1 MRRSCRCSPTTACR
15 PTCRNASSSA
25 KRSSVR
31 RRSTVAASTSTRR
44 PPGYV
49 QISSGLGRSDRA
61 DVVILPALFED
72 DVLAVIELA
81 SLHGFSD
88 VHLAFFDQF
97 METVGVVLNTI
108 MVNERTEELLA
119 QSQLLTGELQQR
131 SVELQQTNEE
141 LAEKARL
148 LELRNSDI
156 EVKNRE
162 IESAQVA
169 LQERAEQL
177 ALSSKYKSEF
187 LANMSHELR
196 TPLNSLLIL
205 ARLLAEDS
213 DASLTPKQ
221 VDYARTIYAAGTDL
235 LNLISDILDLSKV
248 EAGKMQLHPTS
259 VPVRAVIRDLAQ
271 TFGPTAD
278 QKGLDYDI
286 VIAGDAPE
294 NLHTDEQRLQQ
305 VLRNLLS
312 NAFKFTERG
321 QVCLSVEPAGDAT
334 FLAKSLHDVDV
345 VAFRVADTGVGVPA
359 EKLRLIFEAFQ
370 QADGTTSRR
379 FGGTGLGLSISREI
393 TSLLGGELHVES
405 EVGVGSTF
413 TLYLPVTH
421 TFDDSVAST
430 PWADLAADQRDNQ
443 PWGADRDFTS
453 RRRRVANRALRR
465 DRTWSVADRGACR
478 GVHAA
483 HGQQCRGGSRRGTS

>member
-1 MRRSCRCSPTTACR
+1 M
-15 PTCRNASSSA
+15 
-25 KRSSVR
+25 
-31 RRSTVAASTSTRR
+31 
-44 PPGYV
+44 
-49 QISSGLGRSDRA
+49 
-61 DVVILPALFED
+61 
-72 DVLAVIELA
+72 
-81 SLHGFSD
+81 
-88 VHLAFFDQF
+88 
-97 METVGVVLNTI
+97 
-108 MVNERTEELLA
+108 
-119 QSQLLTGELQQR
+119 
-131 SVELQQTNEE
+131 
-141 LAEKARL
+141 
-148 LELRNSDI
+148 
-156 EVKNRE
+156 
-162 IESAQVA
+162 
-169 LQERAEQL
+169 
-177 ALSSKYKSEF
+177 
-187 LANMSHELR
+187 
-196 TPLNSLLIL
+196 
-205 ARLLAEDS
+205 
-213 DASLTPKQ
+213 
-221 VDYARTIYAAGTDL
+221 
-235 LNLISDILDLSKV
+235 
-248 EAGKMQLHPTS
+248 
-259 VPVRAVIRDLAQ
+259 AQ

-321 QVCLSVEPAGDAT
+321 QVCLSVEPAVDAT
-334 FLAKSLHDVDV
+334 FLAESLHDVDV

-443 PWGADRDFTS
+443 SWGSDRESGHGAGTS
-453 RRRRVANRALRR
+453 AIVLYGA
-465 DRTWSVADRGACR
+465 TERGALPTSDACR
-478 GVHAA
+478 RVHAA
-483 HGQQCRGGSRRGTS
+483 HGQQCRGGRRRGTS